1 MKVVSTVINIH
12 LRPNLES
19 LLSHEI
25 TKEIFIK
32 YCKDNF
38 VGESVACYLLIQEFK
53 HLIFINNNN
62 SNNSTNNSANDDN
75 ANNSTNN
82 QSTSNNNS
90 NNNKQQQQ
98 LQYGDDKKINELVHK
113 IMKEYI
119 REGSE
124 HEINIDSQ
132 TRSSI
137 INRMTQFTTL
147 STEEKAEFFGDVE
160 FQILLMLASD
170 VLPRFVRSKT
180 WHQFVIENSEIATK
194 CCSLEDLNLMKSL
207 KYTKEDL
214 KRKYLLMKDI
224 QFADMVCLDYSC
236 YEYLVGSKDINVYFC
251 TGDTFFEDF
260 GVGKSNVA
268 KAIGYLPFCA
278 EVVISC
284 LRDPYG
290 TRRIYPTTVFDTN
303 EKNEEIIYLN
313 KEFQTVNLEENH
325 LTNNNDNSDNNSTN
339 STNKKDKSLPT
350 ELVKYHVQVSSLFDL
365 RTNHV
370 GATVIYYNSKYYY
383 IAKCINNP
391 EEFPSEYIYYK
402 NGKKYTR
409 QTVPMISI
417 SMHVITPISKDKC
430 HYVHFASGNLGGIF
444 TKISTLSVFK
454 KMLGKVSVKSR
465 ETLISVLNEFKQER
479 YVCVKDGYERVRKSI
494 ELFNE
499 AYGITKECPFP
510 KTFEELQEL

>member
-1 MKVVSTVINIH
+1 MKEASSTVVVNIH
-12 LRPNLES
+12 LRPNIHLLLE
-19 LLSHEI
+19 HKV
-25 TKEIFIK
+25 TKELFSE
-32 YCKDNF
+32 YCKKRF
-38 VGESVACYLLIQEFK
+38 VGESIDCFNLIQEFK
-53 HLIFINNNN
+53 NIL
-62 SNNSTNNSANDDN
+62 SC
-75 ANNSTNN
+75 
-82 QSTSNNNS
+82 
-90 NNNKQQQQ
+90 NNNKSSINNINSSDLSYENYKENNHQQ
-98 LQYGDDKKINELVHK
+98 LKEQHNNEKEREQVDELIHK
-113 IMKEYI
+113 IMNNYI
-119 REGSE
+119 KEGSE

-132 TRSSI
+132 TRSLLVKTFD
-137 INRMTQFTTL
+137 NFTTL
-147 STEEKAEFFGDVE
+147 TNEKKAEFFEEIE
-160 FQILLMLASD
+160 FQILLLLNGD

-180 WHQFVIENSEIATK
+180 WHQFIADNSEIATK
-194 CCSLEDLNLMKSL
+194 CCSLEDLYLMKSL
-207 KYTKEDL
+207 KYSLNDL
-214 KRKYLLMKDI
+214 KRRTVTMKDI

-290 TRRIYPTTVFDTN
+290 TKRIYPTTVFDTN

-313 KEFQTVNLEENH
+313 KEFYEVNLEEK
-325 LTNNNDNSDNNSTN
+325 TI
-339 STNKKDKSLPT
+339 PT
-350 ELVKYHVQVSSLFDL
+350 DLSKYHVKVSSLFDL
-365 RTNHV
+365 RTNHI
-370 GATVIYYNSKYYY
+370 GATVIYFNSKYYF
-383 IAKCINNP
+383 ITKCIHDP

-402 NGKKYTR
+402 NGKKFCKK
-409 QTVPMISI
+409 TVPMISI

-465 ETLISVLNEFKQER
+465 ETLINVLNEFKLEK
-479 YVCVKDGYERVRKSI
+479 YVNNRVGYERVKKTI